1 MIRER
6 VKDAK
11 NYVSAFVRLCP
22 LWKDRASY
30 QTKTPSARLQ
40 FFRNSFARA
49 RSHEAL
55 ESRSNNSQRETR
67 LCLVLYILSLPSKP
81 Q

>member
-22 LWKDRASY
+22 LWKDRGCRSSERQLAMQTASNRERSSDWSGDA
-30 QTKTPSARLQ
+30 KLRRLLLLNANEYHNP
-40 FFRNSFARA
+40 FS
-49 RSHEAL
+49 
-55 ESRSNNSQRETR
+55 T
-67 LCLVLYILSLPSKP
+67 LS
-81 Q
+81 